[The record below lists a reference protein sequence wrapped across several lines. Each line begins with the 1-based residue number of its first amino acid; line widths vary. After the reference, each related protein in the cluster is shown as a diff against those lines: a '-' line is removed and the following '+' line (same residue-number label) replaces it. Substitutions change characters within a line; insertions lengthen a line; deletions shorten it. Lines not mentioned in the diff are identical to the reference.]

1 MALKYYLKLMASL
14 YSQIDE
20 NKQMTYLKA
29 AMGTKYLMFLKEILE
44 HDFDRLNEPE
54 NINLHLPS
62 AHMTNVFFGQIFEI
76 LRNFF
81 RIFYIK
87 QQISDTILSPRSC
100 GQALPLKIHGTIL
113 SQVHHNFPI
122 FYQHFY

>member
-1 MALKYYLKLMASL
+1 MALKCYLKLMASL
-14 YSQIDE
+14 YLQIDE

-29 AMGTKYLMFLKEILE
+29 TMGIKYLMFLKEILV
-44 HDFDRLNEPE
+44 HDLDRLHEPE

-62 AHMTNVFFGQIFEI
+62 AHMKNAFFGQIFEI

-81 RIFYIK
+81 SIFYIK
-87 QQISDTILSPRSC
+87 QQIFDTILSPKSC
-100 GQALPLKIHGTIL
+100 GQAHSLKIHGTIL
-113 SQVHHNFPI
+113 SQFHHNFPI